1 MKDTTPITALITKKP
16 NLNSIQ
22 LLNSPINAG
31 KPLVSSGKSQRIA
44 ARIADSLSKLRTSS
58 DMPANNY
65 EDIIEANGNEPS
77 QEDEDDDEEN
87 EDEHDEEEEDEDDDE
102 HVKKYSN
109 LCKEARLNASNSSS
123 SKQHSVSKTSNEIW
137 LEYGCI

>member
-1 MKDTTPITALITKKP
+1 M
-16 NLNSIQ
+16 
-22 LLNSPINAG
+22 LNSPINAG
-31 KPLVSSGKSQRIA
+31 KPLVGTGKSQRIA

-58 DMPANNY
+58 DMPNNNY
-65 EDIIEANGNEPS
+65 EDIIESNRNEHDD
-77 QEDEDDDEEN
+77 EDEDEEN
-87 EDEHDEEEEDEDDDE
+87 EVEDEEEEEEDDDDNE

-109 LCKEARLNASNSSS
+109 LCKDARLNASNSSS